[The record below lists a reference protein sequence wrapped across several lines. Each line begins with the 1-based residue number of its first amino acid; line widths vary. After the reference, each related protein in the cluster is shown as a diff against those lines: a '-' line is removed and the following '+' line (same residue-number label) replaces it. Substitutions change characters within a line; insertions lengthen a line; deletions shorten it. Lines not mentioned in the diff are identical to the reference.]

1 MDSRMTRLGGTV
13 VMVAMLAALAMVA
26 PAAAQQPKAAKAHAA
41 KPKPKERTFQ
51 GRTLTSW
58 LQDLG
63 ASAPVT
69 RVSACY
75 AIADFGADGKPA
87 VSALV
92 KALDDAAPTV
102 RYSCGYALGEIGPDA
117 VEALPRLEKMTDDQS
132 DDLAHIARKSIKK
145 IKGEIPFGEPKG
157 APSR

>member
-1 MDSRMTRLGGTV
+1 MESRIGQLSGRAAV
-13 VMVAMLAALAMVA
+13 VALVAALAMAA

-41 KPKPKERTFQ
+41 KAKEHTFE
-51 GRTLTSW
+51 GRTLASW
-58 LQDLG
+58 MQDLA

-75 AIADFGADGKPA
+75 AIADFGAEGKPA
-87 VSALV
+87 VPAMV
-92 KALDDAAPTV
+92 KALDDPAPTV

-117 VEALPRLEKMTDDQS
+117 AEALPRLEKMTDDQS